1 MDLEQ
6 HILAVVEP
14 ELSPTE
20 ITFEDFNEED
30 GGDRQSKTIG
40 AVAPVVQVN
49 GFQFT
54 GEMIERVNLN
64 LSDVLPSVKLVLNDT
79 TQAFGLEFMP
89 RDGDVITL
97 LINSKNTDTF
107 KTIHM
112 DFEITSISLSTD
124 EEDGS
129 PEINISGNAKI
140 PKYFAETCRNFE
152 AGTSLDH
159 LELIARDLKIGLAT
173 NIETTDDSMPRVQ
186 PYIPTFQFIED
197 IVDNSYIAE
206 NSFQR
211 YHIDQFYYLNFVDVN
226 KVFNSENSSIE
237 TLQESLTTFVTS
249 IAEEGNNATEEGAD
263 NIPSKLILTNAKDA
277 QGTNMFIK
285 EHKLKNNSNR
295 VSQENGYTRNIMYY
309 DDNNPDVKLTELT
322 VAAQVSENLADID
335 EPLRGRR
342 GETEFEEQVK
352 FKYMGRHNT
361 GEDGLGNVHA
371 NALFSELN
379 NYQNNAELDKMKVII
394 KLESFNPSLYKYQ
407 KVPLLI
413 YNYERE
419 VVEIAKELKT
429 AKESKGL
436 NESPIAGAND
446 NPITNEETP
455 DQMLDTF
462 LSGHYV
468 IENIN
473 IIYDIEEG
481 LTQHVTLLRREWP
494 TRISNIEGKFN
505 RAE

>member
-64 LSDVLPSVKLVLNDT
+64 LSDVLPSIKLVLNDT

-226 KVFNSENSSIE
+226 KVFNSE
-237 TLQESLTTFVTS
+237 
-249 IAEEGNNATEEGAD
+249 
-263 NIPSKLILTNAKDA
+263 K
-277 QGTNMFIK
+277 
-285 EHKLKNNSNR
+285 
-295 VSQENGYTRNIMYY
+295 
-309 DDNNPDVKLTELT
+309 
-322 VAAQVSENLADID
+322 SENVVALMMILCQG
-335 EPLRGRR
+335 PG
-342 GETEFEEQVK
+342 
-352 FKYMGRHNT
+352 T
-361 GEDGLGNVHA
+361 GE
-371 NALFSELN
+371 
-379 NYQNNAELDKMKVII
+379 
-394 KLESFNPSLYKYQ
+394 
-407 KVPLLI
+407 
-413 YNYERE
+413 
-419 VVEIAKELKT
+419 
-429 AKESKGL
+429 
-436 NESPIAGAND
+436 
-446 NPITNEETP
+446 
-455 DQMLDTF
+455 
-462 LSGHYV
+462 
-468 IENIN
+468 
-473 IIYDIEEG
+473 
-481 LTQHVTLLRREWP
+481 
-494 TRISNIEGKFN
+494 
-505 RAE
+505 

>member
-14 ELSPTE
+14 ELNPTE
-20 ITFEDFNEED
+20 IKFVDFNEED

-54 GEMIERVNLN
+54 GEMIESVNLN
-64 LSDVLPSVKLVLNDT
+64 LSEILPSVNLILNDT
-79 TQAFGLEFMP
+79 TQAFALEFMP

-97 LINSKNTDTF
+97 FINSKHTDTF

-112 DFEITSISLSTD
+112 DFEITNISLSTD
-124 EEDGS
+124 IENDF
-129 PEINISGNAKI
+129 PEINISGIARI
-140 PKYFAETCRNFE
+140 PKYFAETCRNFK

-173 NIETTDDSMPRVQ
+173 NIETTDDLMLRIQ

-197 IVDNSYIAE
+197 IVENSYIAE

-211 YHIDQFYYLNFVDVN
+211 YYIDQFYYLNFIDVN
-226 KVFNSENSSIE
+226 KVFNSKNSSIE
-237 TLQESLTTFVTS
+237 TLQESLTSFATS
-249 IAEEGNNATEEGAD
+249 IAEEGNNATEENDD
-263 NIPSKLILTNAKDA
+263 NIPSKLVLTNIKSME
-277 QGTNMFIK
+277 GTNIFIK
-285 EHKLKNNSNR
+285 EFKLKNNSNR

-309 DDNNPDVKLTELT
+309 DDNSPDTKLTELA

-342 GETEFEEQVK
+342 GETHFEDQVK

-379 NYQNNAELDKMKVII
+379 NYQNNVELDKMKVIV

-407 KVPLLI
+407 KVPILI
-413 YNYERE
+413 YNYESK
-419 VVEIAKELKT
+419 VVEVAKELKT
-429 AKESKGL
+429 AKEAKGL
-436 NESPIAGAND
+436 NESPVEGAND
-446 NPITNEETP
+446 NPITNEENP

-462 LSGHYV
+462 LSGHYI

-473 IIYDIEEG
+473 IVYDIDEG
-481 LTQHVTLLRREWP
+481 LSQHVTLLRREWP
-494 TRISNIEGKFN
+494 TRISNIKGEFN
-505 RAE
+505 RTG